1 MGQQQLVA
9 FARAL
14 FGDPT
19 LLILDEPNSALDA
32 EGEASLLRSIQGAK
46 ARGATVIIVAHR
58 TGILAGVD
66 RLLVM
71 RDGAIERL
79 GPREEVLAKLA
90 GKPSPQPQANV
101 IDMKGQA

>member
-1 MGQQQLVA
+1 
-9 FARAL
+9 
-14 FGDPT
+14 
-19 LLILDEPNSALDA
+19 
-32 EGEASLLRSIQGAK
+32 
-46 ARGATVIIVAHR
+46 
-58 TGILAGVD
+58 
-66 RLLVM
+66 M